1 MRHTTP
7 TCQAH
12 AQPTGKARPNKAGAT
27 RQAQGE
33 PTAALADREAFLTEF
48 SLAERLQLSE
58 TAKRRRGRL
67 PGKPRE
73 IARPAGLDL
82 LKAGF
87 RAARER
93 HAGGSPKD
101 RFGAGTAR
109 TADRFPPGGQSGR
122 GGKP

>member
-48 SLAERLQLSE
+48 SPAERLQLSE
-58 TAKRRRGRL
+58 TAKL
-67 PGKPRE
+67 DHE
-73 IARPAGLDL
+73 IPSLAMSFRSSPEVLDYVDTVFDTDVFTPDAPFTVAPHPALCRDS
-82 LKAGF
+82 
-87 RAARER
+87 
-93 HAGGSPKD
+93 AGG
-101 RFGAGTAR
+101 G
-109 TADRFPPGGQSGR
+109 SGDHDS
-122 GGKP
+122 